1 MTTGVVTGSFGRKL
15 LSGSVL
21 GVVHLIAAAIVS
33 FLLMS
38 FIVHHLGDRIYGFW
52 SLAVAFIG
60 YYGLLDLGLSSAVSQ
75 YICTAIGRK
84 DPAECRAVFNT
95 ALRIQSLFGGIAL
108 VATVLIA
115 AATPW
120 LCRDPADAQLFR
132 RVIAIL
138 GVTAA
143 IGFPTRVYAGLLE
156 AELRFD
162 IQSWLGI
169 LGLALRTS
177 LSVWAI
183 LSGGGLL
190 ALAWMT
196 LVATLPTTV
205 LQIWFARREAP
216 WAKIEGLSI
225 EPERVK
231 SLFSYSA
238 YTFVTMVANTLRF
251 QIDPVVIS
259 AFVGLAAVTH
269 YRVASVFMAYYVNL
283 IISSTGMFQPL
294 LSRLYGAGDR
304 SGLERVFF
312 FATKVSLCISVFVGF
327 SLIFWGKP
335 FISRWMGTRYEDA
348 YWPMVVL
355 SLAVLL
361 DVCQSPSVNLLYATY
376 KHRSYTYVNLAE
388 GVINLLVSL
397 ALVRHLGILGVA
409 LGTLVAAVLIRVVVQ
424 PFVVCAASGLHYGDY
439 MRFLGGNL
447 SRCACLVGAATAIS
461 AWGLRP
467 SYPYLI
473 SSAVCST
480 AIYALGT
487 WLIVFTGRERE
498 QFLGA
503 LTNRSQERIEPAAVS
518 AVLS

>member
-1 MTTGVVTGSFGRKL
+1 MKISPTTGSVNRKL

-21 GVVHLIAAAIVS
+21 GVVQLVAAAVVS
-33 FLLMS
+33 FFLMS
-38 FIVHHLGDRIYGFW
+38 FLVHRLGDRVYGFW

-60 YYGLLDLGLSSAVSQ
+60 YYGLLDLGMSSAVSQ
-75 YICTAIGRK
+75 YICIAIGRK
-84 DPAECRAVFNT
+84 DPVECRAVFNA

-108 VATVLIA
+108 LATVIA
-115 AATPW
+115 AFATPW
-120 LCRDPADAQLFR
+120 FCRDPADAHLFA

-143 IGFPTRVYAGLLE
+143 VGFPTRVYVGLLE

-169 LGLALRTS
+169 AGLALRTG
-177 LSVWAI
+177 LIIWAI
-183 LSGGGLL
+183 QAGGGLL

-196 LVATLPTTV
+196 LFATLPITA

-216 WAKIEGLSI
+216 WAKIEGSSI
-225 EPERVK
+225 ESERLK
-231 SLFSYSA
+231 SLSSYSI
-238 YTFVTMVANTLRF
+238 YTFVSMIANALRF
-251 QIDPVVIS
+251 QIDPIVIS
-259 AFVGLAAVTH
+259 AFIGLAAVTH

-283 IISSTGMFQPL
+283 IISSTSMFQPL

-304 SGLERVFF
+304 SGLEKVFF
-312 FATKVSLCISVFVGF
+312 FATKVSLSISVFIGF

-335 FISRWMGTRYEDA
+335 FVSRWMGARYDDA

-355 SLAVLL
+355 SLAVFL
-361 DVCQSPSVNLLYATY
+361 DVGQSPSINLLYATF

-388 GVINLLVSL
+388 GVINLLFSL
-397 ALVRHLGILGVA
+397 ALVRPLGILGVA
-409 LGTLVAAVLIRVVVQ
+409 LGTLIAAVLIRVMVQ
-424 PFVVCAASGLHYGDY
+424 PFVVCAAAGLHYGGY

-447 SRCACLVGAATAIS
+447 LRCSCLVSAAIAIS

-473 SSAVCST
+473 SSAICAT
-480 AIYALGT
+480 ALYAVGS
-487 WLIVFTGRERE
+487 WFIVFNAGERE
-498 QFLGA
+498 HLLAA
-503 LTNRSQERIEPAAVS
+503 LTNRTQAQPEPAVAGALVS
-518 AVLS
+518 